1 MAISTPIVNARQA
14 YINGLKLAYVS
25 ATTMTVTAGRC
36 GNSTNANDISVG
48 LPLNV
53 AATQT
58 GTLPV
63 AAGSGTVTINT
74 ALNGAGGL
82 DTGAMANDTFYAVY
96 AIGDSYGS
104 VNGYNAGSA
113 LISANLTSPTLP
125 VGYDMYFR
133 IGFIKSNGSAQIL
146 PFRQDGCGLDRWMW
160 YDAPIATDIT
170 AGSSATYAP
179 VSCVAS
185 LPAATPTMVNFY
197 CAFTPTAADDT
208 LVLVPG
214 TSTSTLGYA
223 TLSGSVAGVVVTGNL
238 ICPTDSP
245 VTDAIDYKV
254 TGSAVAI
261 SVSAYLDQLAVSI
274 AA

>member
-1 MAISTPIVNARQA
+1 MTISTPIVNARSY
-14 YINGLKLAYVS
+14 YINGLKLAYLTG
-25 ATTMTVTAGRC
+25 TTMTVTAGRC
-36 GNSTNANDISVG
+36 SNSTNVNDISVG

-58 GTLPV
+58 GVLPV
-63 AAGSGTVTINT
+63 AAGTGTVTINT
-74 ALNGAGGL
+74 AAHGAGGL
-82 DTGAMANDTFYAVY
+82 DTGSMANNTFYGVY
-96 AIGDSYGS
+96 AIGDSFGIEP
-104 VNGYNAGSA
+104 GSA
-113 LISANLTSPTLP
+113 MISANLTTPLLP
-125 VGYDMYFR
+125 SGYDMFFR
-133 IGFIKSNGSAQIL
+133 IGFIKTDGSAAIL

-160 YDAPIATDIT
+160 YDAPIATDVT

-185 LPAATPTMVNFY
+185 LPVATPTMVNFY
-197 CAFTPTAADDT
+197 CAFTPTAGDDT

-223 TLSGSVAGVVVTGNL
+223 TLSGSVAAVVKTGNL

-245 VTDAIDYKV
+245 LTDAIDYKV
-254 TGSAVAI
+254 TGSATAI

-274 AA
+274 SA